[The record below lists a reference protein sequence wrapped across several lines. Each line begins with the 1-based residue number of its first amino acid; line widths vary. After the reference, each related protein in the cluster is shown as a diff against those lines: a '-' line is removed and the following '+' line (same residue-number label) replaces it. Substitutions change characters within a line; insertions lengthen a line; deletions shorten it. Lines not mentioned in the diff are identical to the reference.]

1 MNLTMDKRKL
11 CILRNAFMSIFLS
24 FVLYLT
30 FSSRKANNFGINQ
43 HTEPDI
49 LTKKEGKKENIQ
61 RKMAIF
67 ENEQRVSKMNTRC
80 EALYRMFNS
89 TQYPNSPPYTI
100 TQYPFTPLLSPPE
113 VEMLKLDK
121 SHKISIC
128 VPFKAGSET
137 WRYLLSSTSSN
148 GSSNIEISKIQS
160 IEAVSDYSKAIQVRD
175 PYERLLSAYR
185 FTFEHGTSLKNSNN
199 LNSRLLDK
207 YSFLPS
213 DLDESGKPVVSFP
226 QFIQSIVSGYRD
238 FSSDAMKLLTDGA
251 ALHWLPFYIQCN
263 PCHPAYNPSTIIKME
278 TWLRDTKV
286 FLEQSGL
293 ESNRLREVFIKKY
306 ESMNL
311 SKGGGGPT
319 QINSLHFFVW
329 ATNLW

>member
-1 MNLTMDKRKL
+1 
-11 CILRNAFMSIFLS
+11 MSL
-24 FVLYLT
+24 
-30 FSSRKANNFGINQ
+30 
-43 HTEPDI
+43 
-49 LTKKEGKKENIQ
+49 
-61 RKMAIF
+61 
-67 ENEQRVSKMNTRC
+67 
-80 EALYRMFNS
+80 
-89 TQYPNSPPYTI
+89 
-100 TQYPFTPLLSPPE
+100 
-113 VEMLKLDK
+113 
-121 SHKISIC
+121 ISC
-128 VPFKAGSET
+128 
-137 WRYLLSSTSSN
+137 
-148 GSSNIEISKIQS
+148 Q
-160 IEAVSDYSKAIQVRD
+160 
-175 PYERLLSAYR
+175 
-185 FTFEHGTSLKNSNN
+185 
-199 LNSRLLDK
+199 
-207 YSFLPS
+207 
-213 DLDESGKPVVSFP
+213 DESGKPVVSFP

-293 ESNRLREVFIKKY
+293 ESNRLTEVFIKKY